1 MSPILESA
9 SKSESELS
17 PLGRMLRRALTRFA
31 SLRFAALRIA
41 SVGVAL
47 RRVALHCWTLR
58 FASLRVYNSVAGF
71 FCVRRKVSDS
81 NSKLVLPGSICSF
94 GLSPDCIAKM
104 SRNGSTIFRVAL

>member
-1 MSPILESA
+1 MSPILGPA

-58 FASLRVYNSVAGF
+58 FASLRGYDSFAFFLHDGKSFRLKFKISAGWLNVIIRFVA
-71 FCVRRKVSDS
+71 
-81 NSKLVLPGSICSF
+81 
-94 GLSPDCIAKM
+94 
-104 SRNGSTIFRVAL
+104 